1 MKRKEVGRLGE
12 QLAARYLDS
21 IGYRVLQR
29 NFRCSLGEIDIIAQD
44 IDTLV
49 FVEVRTRTGDTY
61 GTAVESL
68 TFEKLDRLKRLALYY
83 IQVECGYEV
92 PCRIDL
98 VAVEF
103 KELHTG
109 EHQIEHIHGI
119 G

>member
-1 MKRKEVGRLGE
+1 MNRREIGRLGE
-12 QLAARYLDS
+12 RLAARYLDS

-29 NFRCSLGEIDIIAQD
+29 NFRCPLGEIDIIAQD
-44 IDTLV
+44 GETLV

-61 GTAVESL
+61 GTALESL

-83 IQVECGYEV
+83 IQAERGGEV

-103 KELHTG
+103 NESNTG
-109 EHQIEHIHGI
+109 EHRVEHIRGI